1 MARFALRGGISF
13 DFAAAERF
21 KHVMT
26 SLMAS
31 FRSYYAPS
39 S

>member
-1 MARFALRGGISF
+1 MARFALRGGMLF
-13 DFAAAERF
+13 DFAAAGSF